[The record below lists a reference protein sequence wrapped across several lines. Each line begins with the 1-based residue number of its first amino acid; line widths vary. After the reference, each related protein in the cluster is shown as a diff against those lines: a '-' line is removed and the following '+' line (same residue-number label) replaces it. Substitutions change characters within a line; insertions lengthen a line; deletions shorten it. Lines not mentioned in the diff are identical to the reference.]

1 MTEEE
6 LRRMLLSAKNLKIDK
21 IRKETDIRGILQ
33 SARNTRGLPRLSY
46 WERVCAMAGYLSL
59 WVWGMQAAIILAC
72 GYLVCISDWR
82 GSQMLFTM
90 AAPLIGC
97 IGCIEIQR
105 GYSCGMWEMEK
116 ACRYDLRQVVLLK
129 MQIMGGIDLAIVL
142 CMVGYSKGLGT
153 TLSGAVLTILV
164 PYLLSSFVYFM
175 LLCRMDRRISNY
187 LLVGTGLIMSF
198 GSGMFVNCIDAVS
211 WERINA
217 HGEWTAVLTLAAL
230 DLMVIAMKR
239 FLKSCDREEN
249 GRWSFD

>member
-1 MTEEE
+1 
-6 LRRMLLSAKNLKIDK
+6 MLLAAKNLEIDEK
-21 IRKETDIRGILQ
+21 RKEADIRTVIQGAQ
-33 SARNTRGLPRLSY
+33 NTRGLPGLSY

-59 WVWGMQAAIILAC
+59 WVWLVQASVVLAL
-72 GYLVCISDWR
+72 GYFVCMSGGR
-82 GSQMLFTM
+82 ESQALFTM
-90 AAPLIGC
+90 AAPLVGC

-105 GYSCGMWEMEK
+105 GYACGMWEMEK
-116 ACRYDLRQVVLLK
+116 ACRYDLRQVILLK
-129 MQIMGGIDLAIVL
+129 MQIMSGIDLAVVL
-142 CMVGYSKGLGT
+142 CMVGFSRGFGT
-153 TLSGAVLTILV
+153 TLTGAVLTILV

-187 LLVGTGLIMSF
+187 LLAGTGLMMSF

-230 DLMVIAMKR
+230 DLMVIAMRR